1 MKSLTLQEDGTYLFE
16 DLKLTR
22 ENYEQFQ
29 KSMLE
34 ELAKKKYDGKVI
46 RIHLEGD
53 FESTDNLYLWSYIAE
68 CHEHNPAYQ
77 PLITFYT
84 FTKRVESHQIL
95 RNIFTWPSNFF
106 VIYNLGG
113 EQDHLIDLDTDA
125 HTGKFNSYED
135 VIKANYKVKR
145 K

>member
-16 DLKLTR
+16 DLKLTH
-22 ENYEQFQ
+22 ENYEEFQ
-29 KSMLE
+29 KSMLK
-34 ELAKKKYDGKVI
+34 ELMKKKYDGKVI
-46 RIHLEGD
+46 RVHLDAD

-84 FTKRVESHQIL
+84 FTKRVKSHQLL
-95 RNIFTWPSNFF
+95 REIFWWPSNFI
-106 VIYNLGG
+106 VIYILGG
-113 EQDHLIDLDTDA
+113 EEDHLIDLDTDA
-125 HTGKFNSYED
+125 HTGKFKSYED